1 MINPFVRDY
10 FKNKRIEKNF
20 KLDTGDKI
28 IDGGVNVIGYIN
40 SEFGLGHMSRCF
52 IVAIKKSEIPM
63 YIIEKKL
70 NN

>member
-28 IDGGVNVIGYIN
+28 IYSVY
-40 SEFGLGHMSRCF
+40 STS
-52 IVAIKKSEIPM
+52 KKKFEAQVCC
-63 YIIEKKL
+63 
-70 NN
+70 